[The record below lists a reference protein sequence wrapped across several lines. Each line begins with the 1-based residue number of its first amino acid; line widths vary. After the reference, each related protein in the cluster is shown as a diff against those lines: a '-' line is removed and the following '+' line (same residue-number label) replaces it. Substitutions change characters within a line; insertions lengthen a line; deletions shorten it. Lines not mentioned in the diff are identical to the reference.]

1 MNVGL
6 IGAGAISHKHAQAYK
21 NIGFNIV
28 AVYNRDE
35 QKGRAFCDQHGGQYF
50 SQWQDV
56 CKHPDVDFIDVCTF
70 PDIRLE
76 PLMLAADHGK
86 HVQVQKPIAIDV
98 ATARRMVDYCAAKKV
113 QLGVVS
119 QGRFNDAM
127 LFLKRALDAGRLGK
141 IFQADAYVKWW
152 RSEEYYSRPIKGSW
166 SVEGGGSLIN
176 QGIHQVDWLLH
187 LMGDVDR
194 VFAEWHLGVRHK
206 IESDD
211 MCNALL
217 RYANGA
223 TGVIQTATAI
233 WPGFPERIELH
244 GTKGSVI
251 LTADRITKW
260 EVADDAF
267 AVTDPAPVATDVSS
281 GSSDP
286 MAIGLAPFERLF
298 TDFADAI
305 RKGRAPISDGVGG
318 LRALEL
324 VQSIYSSALHCQP
337 VTLDRARG

>member
-1 MNVGL
+1 MKVGL
-6 IGAGAISHKHAQAYK
+6 IGTGAISHKHAQAYK
-21 NIGFNIV
+21 NIGFEIA
-28 AVYNRDE
+28 AVYNRNAD
-35 QKGRAFCDQHGGQYF
+35 KGREFCAQYGGEYF
-50 SQWQDV
+50 SDWQSV
-56 CKHPDVDFIDVCTF
+56 CTHPRVDFIDVCTF
-70 PDIRLE
+70 PDIRWE
-76 PLMLAADHGK
+76 PLQLAADRGK

-98 ATARRMVDYCAAKKV
+98 ATARRMVEYCAAKDV
-113 QLGVVS
+113 RLNVVS

-127 LFLKRALDAGRLGK
+127 LFLKRAIAADRLGR

-166 SVEGGGSLIN
+166 AVEGGGSLIN

-187 LMGDVDR
+187 LMGGVER
-194 VFAEWHLGVRHK
+194 VTGEWHLGVRHK

-217 RYANGA
+217 RYTNGA

-233 WPGFPERIELH
+233 WPGFPERVELH

-251 LTADRITKW
+251 LTADRITRW
-260 EVADDAF
+260 EVVDDPF
-267 AVTDPAPVATDVSS
+267 AESDPAPIANDVSS

-286 MAIGLAPFERLF
+286 MAIGLAPFERIF
-298 TDFADAI
+298 RDFAEAI
-305 RKGRAPISDGVGG
+305 QQRRDPVSSGRAG

-324 VQSIYSSALHCQP
+324 VQAIYESARESRP
-337 VTLDRARG
+337 ITLGQSNG